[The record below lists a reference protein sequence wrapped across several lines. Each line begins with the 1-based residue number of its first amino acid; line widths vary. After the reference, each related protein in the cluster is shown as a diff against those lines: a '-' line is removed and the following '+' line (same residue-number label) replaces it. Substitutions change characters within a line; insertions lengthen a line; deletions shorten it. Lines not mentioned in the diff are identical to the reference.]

1 MSESRKRHSNDEG
14 FEEYDDILPEVEFES
29 GMDEDRLD
37 NSD

>member
-14 FEEYDDILPEVEFES
+14 FEEYDDILPEVEF
-29 GMDEDRLD
+29 MDEDRLD